1 MNFPIDAYRT
11 ALQLDDNYKRWRVMM
26 DRMGSF
32 AVVAALVLVSALHII
47 SAPAYFNIVPAMLLV
62 VGFIRLVSHP
72 APSETAASED
82 LSLAPTAEA

>member
-1 MNFPIDAYRT
+1 
-11 ALQLDDNYKRWRVMM
+11 M

-32 AVVAALVLVSALHII
+32 AVVAALVLVSALHIV
-47 SAPAYFNIVPAMLLV
+47 SAPAYVNIVPAVLLV

-72 APSETAASED
+72 ESAETVANDD

>member
-1 MNFPIDAYRT
+1 
-11 ALQLDDNYKRWRVMM
+11 M

-47 SAPAYFNIVPAMLLV
+47 SAPAYLNIVPAMLLV
-62 VGFIRLVSHP
+62 VGFIRLVSHSEP
-72 APSETAASED
+72 AETVASDD